1 MLPRCAIS
9 DACWTRLGH
18 LPTLDLRQI
27 GKTTMKKMPTLHAE
41 PIRCADGSSQG
52 GLASNIQTAPLKP
65 LVQALL
71 TDFIAARRVPVGKD
85 EVKS

>member
-1 MLPRCAIS
+1 MLARCAIF

-18 LPTLDLRQI
+18 LPTLDPRPI
-27 GKTTMKKMPTLHAE
+27 GKTTMNKMPTLQPNLFDVPTTAAKTDL
-41 PIRCADGSSQG
+41 PQ
-52 GLASNIQTAPLKP
+52 NIQMAPLKP

-85 EVKS
+85 DVKS

>member
-18 LPTLDLRQI
+18 LPTLDLRPI
-27 GKTTMKKMPTLHAE
+27 GKTTMKKMPTLQPNLFDVPTTA
-41 PIRCADGSSQG
+41 AKT
-52 GLASNIQTAPLKP
+52 GLPPNIQTAPLKP

-71 TDFIAARRVPVGKD
+71 ADFIAARRFPAGKN
-85 EVKS
+85 EVTS